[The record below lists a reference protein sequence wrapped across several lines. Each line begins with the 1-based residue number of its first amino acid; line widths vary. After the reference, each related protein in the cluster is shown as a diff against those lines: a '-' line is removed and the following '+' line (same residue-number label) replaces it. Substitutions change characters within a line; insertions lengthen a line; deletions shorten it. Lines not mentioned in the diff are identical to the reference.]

1 MAQDPEH
8 DEEPISSEDTL
19 DVSHDLDMVPVFS
32 STGVDAEVE
41 GDLICGVL
49 ANTGIPAV
57 QSGSLFPN
65 LGISVCVPRESLKEA
80 QRLIAEAQAAGP
92 EAAAEAERA
101 SEEGR

>member
-8 DEEPISSEDTL
+8 DEESALSEDTL
-19 DVSHDLDMVPVFS
+19 DVSHELDMVPVFS
-32 STGVDAEVE
+32 SAAVDSEVE
-41 GDLICGVL
+41 GDMICGVL

-57 QSGSLFPN
+57 LSRSPFPN
-65 LGISVCVPRESLKEA
+65 TGVSVRVPRERLEDA

-101 SEEGR
+101 SEDEH

>member
-8 DEEPISSEDTL
+8 DEEPVSNEDTL
-19 DVSHDLDMVPVFS
+19 DVSHDLDLVPVFS
-32 STGVDAEVE
+32 STTVDAEVE

-57 QSGSLFPN
+57 LSRSTFPN
-65 LGISVCVPRESLKEA
+65 LGVSVRVPRGSLEEA

-92 EAAAEAERA
+92 DAAVEAERA
-101 SEEGR
+101 SEDEY

>member
-8 DEEPISSEDTL
+8 DEEPDSSEDTL
-19 DVSHDLDMVPVFS
+19 DISHDLDMVPVFS
-32 STGVDAEVE
+32 SATVDAEME

-49 ANTGIPAV
+49 ADTGIPALL
-57 QSGSLFPN
+57 SRSTFPN
-65 LGISVCVPRESLKEA
+65 LGVSVRVPRARLEEA

-101 SEEGR
+101 SEGER

>member
-8 DEEPISSEDTL
+8 DEEPILSEDTL

-57 QSGSLFPN
+57 QSGSLFPS

-92 EAAAEAERA
+92 AAAAEAERA
-101 SEEGR
+101 SEDDH